1 MTHQPN
7 FLIVVADQLRA
18 DALGAFGSPV
28 AQTPNLDRLAAAGTS
43 FTNAYAQHPVCA
55 PSRASFLSGWYPHTA
70 GHRSFGSPL
79 RPEEPNFLR
88 TLRERGY
95 HVTWAGDR
103 GDAFAPGAT
112 ELSADEHGFTTAP
125 TSGRWAGGARNPTEF
140 PKLTTGAGT
149 PIDVEHDLW
158 DRLFYQGRVTDADDI
173 DFDEAAVRT
182 AEGWLAEPPD
192 QPWVLF
198 APLVAPHCPFR
209 APEPW
214 FSLHDRDSMPDPVTG
229 SGPEPAYMQAIRES
243 YGTDR
248 ATPEVWRE
256 VIATYHGMVS
266 RLDAH
271 VGRLLDGV
279 QRAGL
284 ADDTVTVFFS
294 DHGEYLGDFGL
305 IEKWPSGLRRCIT
318 RDPVIISG
326 AGLPAA
332 GPVDA
337 MVELIDVFP
346 TVLDIAGVEA
356 THRHFG
362 HSLLPLMRGST
373 TQHREYAFSEGGFLV
388 EEEPMFENSGFPYD
402 RKAGL
407 QHERPEAVGKAI
419 AVRDARWTYVWRR
432 YEQPELYDRTSDPD
446 EAHNLVG
453 RPELADVEAR
463 LHEAMLRWLVDTGDV
478 LPSRVD
484 PRLPEVDL
492 PTPGRSSNA
501 TPERPVKPVS

>member
-1 MTHQPN
+1 MTYRPN

-18 DALGAFGSPV
+18 DALGAFGNTL
-28 AQTPNLDRLAAAGTS
+28 ARTPNLDRLAGTGTS
-43 FTNAYAQHPVCA
+43 FTNAYAQHPVCS

-70 GHRSFGSPL
+70 GHRSFGTPL
-79 RPEEPNFLR
+79 RPDEPNFLR
-88 TLRERGY
+88 TLREGGY
-95 HVTWAGDR
+95 HVAWTGDR
-103 GDAFAPGAT
+103 GDTFAPGAT
-112 ELSADEHGFTTAP
+112 ELSADEHGFAIAP
-125 TSGRWAGGARNPTEF
+125 TSGRWSGGRSTPTEL
-140 PKLTTGAGT
+140 PTLTTESGA
-149 PIDVEHDLW
+149 PVQVERDLW
-158 DRLFYQGRVTDADDI
+158 DRLFYQGRVSDPDDI

-182 AEGWLAEPPD
+182 AESWLRKPPD

-214 FSLHDRDSMPDPVTG
+214 FSLHERDTVPDPVTG

-243 YGTDR
+243 YGADR

-271 VGRLLDGV
+271 VGRLLAGV
-279 QRAGL
+279 QRAEQ
-284 ADDTVTVFFS
+284 ADNTVTIFFS

-305 IEKWPSGLRRCIT
+305 IEKWPSGLHSCIT

-326 AGLPAA
+326 AGLPAT
-332 GPVDA
+332 GPVEA

-362 HSLLPLMRGST
+362 RSLLPLIDGSAT
-373 TQHREYAFSEGGFLV
+373 EHREYAFSEGGFPA
-388 EEEPMFENSGFPYD
+388 EEEPMFERSGFPYD
-402 RKAGL
+402 RKSAL
-407 QHERPEAVGKAI
+407 QHERPEAVGTAI

-432 YEQPELYDRTSDPD
+432 YEQPELYDRANDVD
-446 EAHNLVG
+446 EAHNIIG
-453 RPELADVEAR
+453 RAGLAEVESR
-463 LHEAMLRWLVDTGDV
+463 LHTAMLNWLTDTSAP
-478 LPSRVD
+478 LPTHAH
-484 PRLPEVDL
+484 PRLPQVDL
-492 PTPGRSSNA
+492 PAPGR
-501 TPERPVKPVS
+501 TR